1 MKCGEDDLEDVLGV
15 KVCLGEV
22 HRRAVVSVS
31 VALSYQQTL
40 EMPACFAHQIV
51 LQFATELYV
60 TFT

>member
-1 MKCGEDDLEDVLGV
+1 MSEDDLKDVLGV
-15 KVCLGEV
+15 EVCLGEV

-31 VALSYQQTL
+31 VALSHQQTL
-40 EMPACFAHQIV
+40 EMPARLSHQIV